1 MKNLNKIFLSVALF
15 CLCGCSSQEVNKA
28 ELDKQEYVNSISN
41 PENTQIISDV
51 NTRFM
56 TTPETYTI
64 YEVFT
69 GKEFGHGRL
78 ILRTDNENRTGV
90 YMFIMF
96 KTYQNNILKGTQ
108 IDLYLQT
115 KKSPKVRKFSFV
127 VPENS
132 SLFRELVLGMTG
144 NDAELVDTSIL
155 AWKIE
160 VKNPEGKIITQ
171 NQSWLWS
178 IENPSKP
185 ERQ

>member
-1 MKNLNKIFLSVALF
+1 
-15 CLCGCSSQEVNKA
+15 
-28 ELDKQEYVNSISN
+28 
-41 PENTQIISDV
+41 
-51 NTRFM
+51 
-56 TTPETYTI
+56 
-64 YEVFT
+64 
-69 GKEFGHGRL
+69 
-78 ILRTDNENRTGV
+78 
-90 YMFIMF
+90 MF

-115 KKSPKVRKFSFV
+115 KKNPKVQKFSFV

-132 SLFRELVLGMTG
+132 SLFRELVLGITG